1 MTIQTAVPPELALDF
16 ALAVILSSDAPLLM
30 LDGSLAVLAASS
42 SFCRAFQIDPA
53 NVNGRQMSELGSGE
67 WDVPQLD
74 SLLKATASGFA
85 EVSGYEMRLQ
95 GADRP
100 VRDLVVNAHKV
111 DYPGATGT
119 TTVRILLS
127 VADVTEARNSER
139 QKDDLVREKA
149 ILLQELQHRVANS
162 LQIIASVLMQSA
174 RKVQSEESRGHLFDA
189 HNRVMSV
196 AALQRQLA
204 ASSLEDVVLRSYLA
218 DLCRSI
224 GASMIH
230 DRSLV
235 SLDVK
240 VDESIVKA
248 DVSISLGL
256 VVTELVINALKHA
269 FPGQRSGKISVHY
282 ASDGSEWTLSVI
294 DDGVGMPAESE
305 NVRAGLG
312 TSIVKALAAQIDATI
327 SVTDAAPGTRVA
339 LCHSASV
346 SIQKPASEVAPV

>member
-1 MTIQTAVPPELALDF
+1 MTIQAAVPPELALDF
-16 ALAVILSSDAPLLM
+16 ALAVILSSDTPLLM
-30 LDGSLAVLAASS
+30 IDGSLAVLAASS
-42 SFCRAFQIDPA
+42 SFCRAFQINPA
-53 NVNGRQMSELGSGE
+53 SVNGRQMSELGSGE

-95 GADRP
+95 RADRP
-100 VRDLVVNAHKV
+100 VRSLVVNAHKV
-111 DYPGATGT
+111 DYPGAMGT
-119 TTVRILLS
+119 TAVRILLS
-127 VADVTEARNSER
+127 VADVTEARNNEK

-162 LQIIASVLMQSA
+162 LQIIASVPMQSA
-174 RKVQSEESRGHLFDA
+174 RKVQSEESRGHLFGA

-204 ASSLEDVVLRSYLA
+204 ASSLEDVVLRSYLT

-256 VVTELVINALKHA
+256 VVTELVITRSSNGRYRGPPAPHRPLYP
-269 FPGQRSGKISVHY
+269 PGDCRLINGRSCVGQK
-282 ASDGSEWTLSVI
+282 TFLSILDQPPTGTTRCEHDSSGGIAVCHTHQ
-294 DDGVGMPAESE
+294 AT
-305 NVRAGLG
+305 RAG
-312 TSIVKALAAQIDATI
+312 S
-327 SVTDAAPGTRVA
+327 RYR
-339 LCHSASV
+339 
-346 SIQKPASEVAPV
+346 